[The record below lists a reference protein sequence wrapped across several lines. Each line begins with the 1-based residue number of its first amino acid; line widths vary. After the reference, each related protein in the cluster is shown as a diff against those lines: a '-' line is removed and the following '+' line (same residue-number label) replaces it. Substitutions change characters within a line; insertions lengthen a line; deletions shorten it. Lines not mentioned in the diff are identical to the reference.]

1 MQQSLHKKR
10 GFGYYLKRDWI
21 LYAMLVLPVAYYI
34 IFKYIPMYGVVIA
47 FKNYSVFKGVFG
59 SEWVGLKYFKAIFS
73 MDEFYRVFRNTLM
86 LNVVDLCFSFPAPV
100 ILAIMLSEMKSVAYK
115 RVSQT
120 IVYLPYFISWVV
132 IGGITLQMFSPES
145 GLVNIIIRRLGG
157 DSIPFITEKWHW
169 LFTYCAIG
177 VWQSAGWNSIL
188 FIAAIAGINQEL
200 YEAATVDGAG
210 RFQKIWHITLPGI
223 RPTII
228 MMLILRMGSLVNI
241 GFERPYVIGNTMVRE
256 FSDVI
261 STYVYRVGLESSNF
275 SMATAVGLFQSVTG
289 MVLLLITNAIA
300 NWGDGSGIF

>member
-47 FKNYSVFKGVFG
+47 FKNYSVFKGVLG

-169 LFTYCAIG
+169 LFTY
-177 VWQSAGWNSIL
+177 
-188 FIAAIAGINQEL
+188 
-200 YEAATVDGAG
+200 
-210 RFQKIWHITLPGI
+210 
-223 RPTII
+223 
-228 MMLILRMGSLVNI
+228 
-241 GFERPYVIGNTMVRE
+241 
-256 FSDVI
+256 
-261 STYVYRVGLESSNF
+261 
-275 SMATAVGLFQSVTG
+275 
-289 MVLLLITNAIA
+289 
-300 NWGDGSGIF
+300 